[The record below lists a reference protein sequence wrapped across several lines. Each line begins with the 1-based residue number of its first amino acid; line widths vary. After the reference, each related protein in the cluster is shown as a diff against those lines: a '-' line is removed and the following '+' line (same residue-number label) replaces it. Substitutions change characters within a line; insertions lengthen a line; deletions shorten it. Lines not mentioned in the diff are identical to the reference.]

1 MVCLQGLDVIKFKY
15 RIERGNLTDEEWD
28 QAQKD
33 VINLA
38 ARRGCLIEK
47 IVKDEKREK
56 ISDTG
61 A

>member
-1 MVCLQGLDVIKFKY
+1 MIKFKY